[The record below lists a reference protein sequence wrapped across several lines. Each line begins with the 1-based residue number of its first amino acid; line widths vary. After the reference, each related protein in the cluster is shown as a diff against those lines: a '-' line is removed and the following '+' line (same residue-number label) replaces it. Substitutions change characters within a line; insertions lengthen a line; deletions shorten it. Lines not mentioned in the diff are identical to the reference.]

1 MSSFPCRKLCSFFLF
16 YGKYLFLGVRQ
27 NTHLAL
33 FFCPLSYSF
42 SLFQDEAE
50 DDSDLSDYGDESD
63 GKKDVLAEPFFML
76 IGEVFELRGS
86 K

>member
-1 MSSFPCRKLCSFFLF
+1 MKDKICVYLSVCLSVLCL
-16 YGKYLFLGVRQ
+16 
-27 NTHLAL
+27 T
-33 FFCPLSYSF
+33 P
-42 SLFQDEAE
+42 SLFQDETE
-50 DDSDLSDYGDESD
+50 DDSDLSDYGDETD